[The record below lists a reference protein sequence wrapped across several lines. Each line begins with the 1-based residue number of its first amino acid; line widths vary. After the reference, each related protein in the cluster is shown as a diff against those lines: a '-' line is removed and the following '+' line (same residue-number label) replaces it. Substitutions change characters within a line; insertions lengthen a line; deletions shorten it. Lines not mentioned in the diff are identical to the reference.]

1 MLNKTI
7 DCIFYHDNRISLKKR
22 IEKYTD
28 TVDKFVIFYKK
39 EIDIEFLTNSTK
51 PIELVLVEDELYI
64 TELVKYIKTQDLGLE
79 DIISISVTNEFY
91 RPEVMEDVR
100 KLLPFGPVLME
111 KFQYETNSDPIT
123 YDSNRGT
130 LFLFFN
136 HIKFDVYDTKK
147 IWLSKQ
153 NTNEKEVNILIG
165 GYRD

>member
-1 MLNKTI
+1 
-7 DCIFYHDNRISLKKR
+7 
-22 IEKYTD
+22 
-28 TVDKFVIFYKK
+28 
-39 EIDIEFLTNSTK
+39 
-51 PIELVLVEDELYI
+51 
-64 TELVKYIKTQDLGLE
+64 VKYINNQDLGLE

-91 RPEVMEDVR
+91 QPEVMEDVR

-111 KFQYETNSDPIT
+111 KYLFDANLDPIT
-123 YDSNRGT
+123 YDTNRGT

-153 NTNEKEVNILIG
+153 NIDEKEVKILLG